1 MSTKTFSAIA
11 FVLPFLCAGLS
22 APAALAESTP
32 KAVRADPRI
41 RIVAFQPDQVVAV
54 YGMMG
59 VSTMIEFNSDEHVL
73 TIAMGDTVGWQAV
86 PDSSSQF
93 IYVKPLRVNA
103 VTNLNVVTDKRIY
116 NFILHGDPPG
126 DTRRAVI
133 KLRFS
138 YPDDARD
145 AKQLAALPPQAVAQL
160 QSQRQSAALL
170 LGLTHEALANASGRF
185 AALQQLIDAIGGAS
199 DPKAALDLQARI
211 SAEAGMLQN
220 EGTKLQ
226 VLFQTV
232 HADEQADTQRTRELI
247 IAGHGAFAGRFQP
260 HP

>member
-1 MSTKTFSAIA
+1 LLIA
-11 FVLPFLCAGLS
+11 T
-22 APAALAESTP
+22 APAVRAQFAVIDVASLTQLVTEVQTLEQQLATARSQLTQAQAQFQALTGDRGMERLLSGMARNYLPTDAAALQSAAQAGSAFAALNADVRAALLAES
-32 KAVRADPRI
+32 AL
-41 RIVAFQPDQVVAV
+41 
-54 YGMMG
+54 
-59 VSTMIEFNSDEHVL
+59 S
-73 TIAMGDTVGWQAV
+73 
-86 PDSSSQF
+86 
-93 IYVKPLRVNA
+93 NA
-103 VTNLNVVTDKRIY
+103 
-116 NFILHGDPPG
+116 
-126 DTRRAVI
+126 
-133 KLRFS
+133 
-138 YPDDARD
+138 
-145 AKQLAALPPQAVAQL
+145 QLAALPPQAVAQL

-185 AALQQLIDAIGGAS
+185 AALQQLIDAIGHAS

-232 HADEQADTQRTRELI
+232 HADEQADTQRTRELT

>member
-1 MSTKTFSAIA
+1 MSTKIISAIA
-11 FVLPFLCAGLS
+11 FALPFLCAGFS

-41 RIVAFQPDQVVAV
+41 RVVTFQPDQVVAV

-145 AKQLAALPPQAVAQL
+145 AKQLAALKNSTMNP
-160 QSQRQSAALL
+160 
-170 LGLTHEALANASGRF
+170 N
-185 AALQQLIDAIGGAS
+185 LQQAMLHPDQLNYAYGYKGNPENKPVSIFDDGTHTYFQFSNVNDSPAIFAVKS
-199 DPKAALDLQARI
+199 DSSETLVNYRREAQYVVVDKVAKQWTLRNGDVTTCIFNQKALVN
-211 SAEAGMLQN
+211 G
-220 EGTKLQ
+220 
-226 VLFQTV
+226 F
-232 HADEQADTQRTRELI
+232 
-247 IAGHGAFAGRFQP
+247 
-260 HP
+260 

>member
-1 MSTKTFSAIA
+1 MRTPRIGTWLGFALLIA
-11 FVLPFLCAGLS
+11 T
-22 APAALAESTP
+22 APAVRAQFAVIDVASLTQLVTEVQTLEQQLATARSQLTQAQAQFQALTGDRGMEQLLSGMPRNYLPTDAAALQSAAQAGSAFAALNADVRAALLAES
-32 KAVRADPRI
+32 AL
-41 RIVAFQPDQVVAV
+41 
-54 YGMMG
+54 
-59 VSTMIEFNSDEHVL
+59 ST
-73 TIAMGDTVGWQAV
+73 A
-86 PDSSSQF
+86 
-93 IYVKPLRVNA
+93 
-103 VTNLNVVTDKRIY
+103 
-116 NFILHGDPPG
+116 
-126 DTRRAVI
+126 
-133 KLRFS
+133 
-138 YPDDARD
+138 
-145 AKQLAALPPQAVAQL
+145 QLAALPPQAVAQL

-185 AALQQLIDAIGGAS
+185 AALQQLIDAIGHAS

-247 IAGHGAFAGRFQP
+247 IAGHGEFAARFQP

>member
-1 MSTKTFSAIA
+1 LLIA
-11 FVLPFLCAGLS
+11 T
-22 APAALAESTP
+22 APAVRAQFAVIDVASLTQLVTEVQTLEQQLATARSQLTQAQAQFQALTGDRGMERLLSGMARNYLPADAAALGSAAQAGSAFAALNADVRAALLAES
-32 KAVRADPRI
+32 AL
-41 RIVAFQPDQVVAV
+41 
-54 YGMMG
+54 
-59 VSTMIEFNSDEHVL
+59 S
-73 TIAMGDTVGWQAV
+73 
-86 PDSSSQF
+86 
-93 IYVKPLRVNA
+93 NA
-103 VTNLNVVTDKRIY
+103 
-116 NFILHGDPPG
+116 
-126 DTRRAVI
+126 
-133 KLRFS
+133 
-138 YPDDARD
+138 
-145 AKQLAALPPQAVAQL
+145 QLAALPPQAVAQL

-185 AALQQLIDAIGGAS
+185 AALQQLIDAIGHAS

>member
-1 MSTKTFSAIA
+1 MRTPRIGTWLG
-11 FVLPFLCAGLS
+11 FVLLIAT
-22 APAALAESTP
+22 APAVRAQFAVIDVASLTQLVTEVQTLEQQLATARSQLTQAQAQFQALTGDRGMERLLSGMARNYLPTDAAALQSAAQAGSAFAALNADVRAALLAES
-32 KAVRADPRI
+32 AL
-41 RIVAFQPDQVVAV
+41 
-54 YGMMG
+54 
-59 VSTMIEFNSDEHVL
+59 S
-73 TIAMGDTVGWQAV
+73 
-86 PDSSSQF
+86 
-93 IYVKPLRVNA
+93 NA
-103 VTNLNVVTDKRIY
+103 
-116 NFILHGDPPG
+116 
-126 DTRRAVI
+126 
-133 KLRFS
+133 
-138 YPDDARD
+138 
-145 AKQLAALPPQAVAQL
+145 QLAALPPQAVAQL

-185 AALQQLIDAIGGAS
+185 AALQQLIDAIGHAS

-232 HADEQADTQRTRELI
+232 HADEQADTQRTRELT

>member
-1 MSTKTFSAIA
+1 MRTPRIGTWLG
-11 FVLPFLCAGLS
+11 FVLLIAT
-22 APAALAESTP
+22 APAVRAQFAVIDVASLTQLVTQVQTLEQQLATARSQLTQAQAQFQALTGDRGMERLLSGMARNYLPTDAAALQSAAQAGSAFAALNADVRAALLAES
-32 KAVRADPRI
+32 AL
-41 RIVAFQPDQVVAV
+41 
-54 YGMMG
+54 
-59 VSTMIEFNSDEHVL
+59 S
-73 TIAMGDTVGWQAV
+73 
-86 PDSSSQF
+86 
-93 IYVKPLRVNA
+93 NA
-103 VTNLNVVTDKRIY
+103 
-116 NFILHGDPPG
+116 
-126 DTRRAVI
+126 
-133 KLRFS
+133 
-138 YPDDARD
+138 
-145 AKQLAALPPQAVAQL
+145 QLAALPPQAVAQL

-170 LGLTHEALANASGRF
+170 QGLTHEALANASGRF

-232 HADEQADTQRTRELI
+232 HADEQADTQRTRELV

>member
-1 MSTKTFSAIA
+1 MRTPRIGTWLG
-11 FVLPFLCAGLS
+11 FVLLIAT
-22 APAALAESTP
+22 APAARAQFAVIDVASLTQLVTEVQTLEQQLATARSQLTQAQAQFQALTGDRGMERLLSGMARNYLPTDAAALQSAAQAGSAFAALNADVRAALLAES
-32 KAVRADPRI
+32 AL
-41 RIVAFQPDQVVAV
+41 
-54 YGMMG
+54 
-59 VSTMIEFNSDEHVL
+59 S
-73 TIAMGDTVGWQAV
+73 
-86 PDSSSQF
+86 
-93 IYVKPLRVNA
+93 NA
-103 VTNLNVVTDKRIY
+103 
-116 NFILHGDPPG
+116 
-126 DTRRAVI
+126 
-133 KLRFS
+133 
-138 YPDDARD
+138 
-145 AKQLAALPPQAVAQL
+145 QLAALPPQAVAQL

-185 AALQQLIDAIGGAS
+185 AALQQLIDAIGHAS

>member
-1 MSTKTFSAIA
+1 MRTPRIGTWLG
-11 FVLPFLCAGLS
+11 FVLLIAT
-22 APAALAESTP
+22 APAVRAQFAVIDVASLTQLVTQVQTLEQQLATARSQLTQAQAQFQALTGDRGMERLLSGMARNYLPTDAAALQSAAQAGSAFAALNADVRAALLAES
-32 KAVRADPRI
+32 AL
-41 RIVAFQPDQVVAV
+41 
-54 YGMMG
+54 
-59 VSTMIEFNSDEHVL
+59 S
-73 TIAMGDTVGWQAV
+73 
-86 PDSSSQF
+86 
-93 IYVKPLRVNA
+93 NA
-103 VTNLNVVTDKRIY
+103 
-116 NFILHGDPPG
+116 
-126 DTRRAVI
+126 
-133 KLRFS
+133 
-138 YPDDARD
+138 
-145 AKQLAALPPQAVAQL
+145 QLAALPPQAVAQL

-232 HADEQADTQRTRELI
+232 HADEQADTQRTRELV